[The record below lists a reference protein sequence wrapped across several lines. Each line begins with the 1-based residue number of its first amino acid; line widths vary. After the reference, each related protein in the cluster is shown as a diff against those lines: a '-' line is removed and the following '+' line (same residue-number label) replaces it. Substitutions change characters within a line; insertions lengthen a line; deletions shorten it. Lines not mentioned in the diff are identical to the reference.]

1 MAFAFRQFFLVAAD
15 LTLALA
21 LSCFLYAF
29 VCICT
34 AFLTCF
40 VIIFSL
46 GIVKKMERNIDIKGR
61 AVVILVSNSSIGRT
75 FARNLDEAGFTVST
89 ACWPPERNWAKVL
102 KEEYSPDMKLA
113 QLPITEDEYKMTMKT
128 LIEKHLSLKGMYG
141 LMKNPSV
148 LMWEEQKPDTTR
160 FSEGKTSYKWKDVCI
175 TPAFLMALL
184 FLPVNY
190 AVTFAKKKSQQLL
203 TSLLKSK
210 N

>member
-1 MAFAFRQFFLVAAD
+1 MAFAFRQFVLVAAD
-15 LTLALA
+15 LMLALT

-40 VIIFSL
+40 VIVFSL

-61 AVVILVSNSSIGRT
+61 AIVILVSNSSIGRT
-75 FARNLDEAGFTVST
+75 FARNLDEAGFKVSA

-102 KEEYSPDMKLA
+102 KGYSPDTKLT
-113 QLPITEDEYKMTMKT
+113 QLHITEDEYKMTMKT

-141 LMKNPSV
+141 LMKKPSV
-148 LMWEEQKPDTTR
+148 LLWEEQEPDTNR
-160 FSEGKTSYKWKDVCI
+160 FSEGKTSYKWKDVYR

-190 AVTFAKKKSQQLL
+190 VVTFAKKKSLQLL

>member
-40 VIIFSL
+40 VIVFSL
-46 GIVKKMERNIDIKGR
+46 GTVKKMERNIDIKGR
-61 AVVILVSNSSIGRT
+61 AIVILVSNSSIGRT
-75 FARNLDEAGFTVST
+75 FARNLDEAGFRVS
-89 ACWPPERNWAKVL
+89 AAGWPPERNWAKVL
-102 KEEYSPDMKLA
+102 KEAYSPNTKLA

-141 LMKNPSV
+141 LMKKPSV
-148 LMWEEQKPDTTR
+148 LMWEEQEPDTNR
-160 FSEGKTSYKWKDVCI
+160 LSEGKTSSIWKDVCI
-175 TPAFLMALL
+175 TPGRINF
-184 FLPVNY
+184 
-190 AVTFAKKKSQQLL
+190 SQSS
-203 TSLLKSK
+203 TSEYVAPLSPS
-210 N
+210 